1 MGFSDVDAENKP
13 VSFQQTF
20 ETKRS
25 THLQELQQKEDDMR
39 QMFVLRVKEKEAEIK
54 EEERQVRFPLP
65 GATRIG
71 SWTSL
76 CKKHSGNTKLSIQ
89 VSLQSGL
96 MKWDTFI
103 AKFLSSPKSL
113 CLSGLTHRNLDGIR

>member
-1 MGFSDVDAENKP
+1 MFGLQMGFSDVDAENKP

-71 SWTSL
+71 S
-76 CKKHSGNTKLSIQ
+76 
-89 VSLQSGL
+89 
-96 MKWDTFI
+96 
-103 AKFLSSPKSL
+103 
-113 CLSGLTHRNLDGIR
+113 